1 MNNHTKL
8 QAPLAE
14 VPLVQPAKAIARL
27 LAEARGR
34 FGMEIAFVS
43 EFENGCRV
51 FRHVQGSAGPV
62 SLTVGFG
69 DPSEASYCARIVDGR
84 APNLMRDAQMEP
96 SVADLPVT
104 RELGIGAHLSVPI
117 VFSSGRVYGTFCCF
131 SRSPNELLTGRD
143 VDMLRMMAS
152 LIVDQLEAEEMQ
164 SAARE
169 GATASIRALME
180 GGVLETVFQPVV
192 RLEDRSVMF
201 VEALSRFET
210 DPPRPPDEWFA
221 AAWTAGLGPELEL
234 LAVRSALKELEK
246 LPSHV
251 KMSFNLSPETALGP
265 ELIPLLS
272 AVDATRLIVEV
283 TEHANI
289 VHYEPLRQALRDVR
303 ALGVSLA
310 IDDVGSGHSGLQ
322 RLLELTPDVLK
333 LDMSIT
339 RNLHSDPLR
348 RSLAG
353 AIASFA
359 SNAGLATVA
368 EGVET
373 TEEADA
379 LRDLGIGAA
388 QGYLFGRPAPMPVR
402 AGRQPFL

>member
-1 MNNHTKL
+1 MKNPTNL
-8 QAPLAE
+8 QAASTQ
-14 VPLVQPAKAIARL
+14 VRLVQPAKAIARL

-62 SLTVGFG
+62 CLAVGFG
-69 DPSEASYCARIVDGR
+69 DPYDASYCARIVDGR
-84 APNLMRDAQMEP
+84 APNLMRDAQVEP

-104 RELGIGAHLSVPI
+104 HQVGIGAHLSVPI

-131 SRSPNELLTGRD
+131 SRSPNESLTERD

-169 GATASIRALME
+169 GAAASVRALME
-180 GGVLETVFQPVV
+180 DGVLTTVFQPVV
-192 RLEDRSVMF
+192 RLVDRSVMF
-201 VEALSRFET
+201 VEALSRFQT

-221 AAWTAGLGPELEL
+221 AAWTVGLGPQLEL
-234 LAVRSALKELEK
+234 LAVRSALKELDK
-246 LPSHV
+246 LPPHV

-265 ELIPLLS
+265 ELIPVLS
-272 AVDATRLIVEV
+272 AVDATRLVVEV

-289 VHYEPLRQALRDVR
+289 VHYEPLRQALRNVR
-303 ALGVSLA
+303 SLGVSLA

-333 LDMSIT
+333 LDVSIT

-348 RSLAG
+348 RSLAT

-359 SNAGLATVA
+359 SAAGLATVA

-373 TEEADA
+373 NEEADA

-388 QGYLFGRPAPMPVR
+388 QGYLFGRPAPMSLRGGPK
-402 AGRQPFL
+402 